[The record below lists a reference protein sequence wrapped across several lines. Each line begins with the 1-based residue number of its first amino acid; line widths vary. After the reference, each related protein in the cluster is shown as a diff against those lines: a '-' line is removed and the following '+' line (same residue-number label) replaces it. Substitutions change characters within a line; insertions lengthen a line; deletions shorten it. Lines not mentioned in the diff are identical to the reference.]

1 MIDYQKYSRELAL
14 DLINKRL
21 TTPLRLNDVEIEKV
35 TYLEEGVY
43 NTRATLVA
51 KTNGAFSGQTTVEY
65 DRLNIGTFFHGTPIE
80 VEASNQKMISDY
92 LDYLKNHYG
101 LYLTAPDVVDG
112 KINDENLTPPYQFI
126 LEIKK
131 WNPAWYGK
139 LPVTV
144 VSSKPALKSLLSHT
158 ETPKETLPEMDGR
171 PHFYG
176 ADFTVISGQ
185 LEGYQEGQYLKD
197 NLVNYLNQVSPHHWV
212 FEPEM
217 KAFPF
222 NLANS
227 QVIYNGL
234 VEDTALSAR
243 RDISHV
249 MVVKLNEEYCTKMEG
264 YLLLHYNKSTKIDW

>member
-1 MIDYQKYSRELAL
+1 
-14 DLINKRL
+14 
-21 TTPLRLNDVEIEKV
+21 
-35 TYLEEGVY
+35 
-43 NTRATLVA
+43 
-51 KTNGAFSGQTTVEY
+51 
-65 DRLNIGTFFHGTPIE
+65 
-80 VEASNQKMISDY
+80 
-92 LDYLKNHYG
+92 
-101 LYLTAPDVVDG
+101 
-112 KINDENLTPPYQFI
+112 
-126 LEIKK
+126 
-131 WNPAWYGK
+131 
-139 LPVTV
+139 
-144 VSSKPALKSLLSHT
+144 
-158 ETPKETLPEMDGR
+158 MDGR

-185 LEGYQEGQYLKD
+185 LEGYQEGQYLKA

-234 VEDTALSAR
+234 VEDTALSTR

-249 MVVKLNEEYCTKMEG
+249 MVIKLNEEYCTKMEG